1 MSQPEEKSRLRER
14 LGLFGDLPTR
24 LLCRVLKFVPCW
36 MENFFIC
43 WCVLLFYL
51 LARDQ
56 RRAVISNLRVLYPRW
71 NFLRAWGGGYAVFW
85 NFGRT
90 YVDMLRFKQTGCQIH
105 WEVEGAEHLRAMLTQ
120 SKGLLLVTAH
130 MGNYDLAASHVSK
143 VLQRK
148 LHMVRAPERVSEMQS
163 MRVNSELEGI
173 ETHYNTKEGTLGHK
187 LARLLMDGEI
197 VAVQADR
204 VVGKVSSMTV
214 ALEPDLEIR
223 IPRGPWVLS
232 CLQGINCLQVI
243 VTRCGS
249 YSYKIS
255 MSPLTYPTDRTEAQI
270 AWSRQLLSVA
280 RSNWQQWYVFEEV
293 LMRRGAEC
301 ESSA

>member
-14 LGLFGDLPTR
+14 LGLFGDVPTR
-24 LLCRVLKFVPCW
+24 LLCRALKFIPCW

-43 WCVLLFYL
+43 WGVLLFYQ

-56 RRAVISNLRVLYPRW
+56 RRAVINNLQVLHPKW
-71 NFLRAWGGGYAVFW
+71 NSLQAWAGGYAVFW

-90 YVDMLRFKQTGCQIH
+90 YIDALRFKQSGHQIH
-105 WEVEGAEHLRAMLTQ
+105 WEVEGAEHLQAMLTQ

-130 MGNYDLAASHVSK
+130 MGNYDLAASYFVQI
-143 VLQRK
+143 LRRK
-148 LHMVRAPERVSEMQS
+148 LHMVRAPERVSETQS
-163 MRVNSELEGI
+163 MRANRELEGV
-173 ETHYNTKEGTLGHK
+173 ETHYNTKDGTLGHK
-187 LARLLMDGEI
+187 LVRLLMDGEV

-204 VVGKVSSMTV
+204 VVGDVSPMTV
-214 ALEPDLEIR
+214 AVDPVIELK

-243 VTRCGS
+243 VTRRGS

-255 MSPLTYPTDRTEAQI
+255 MSPVTYSKDRTEAQI

-280 RSNWQQWYVFEEV
+280 RSNWQQWYVFEEILV
-293 LMRRGAEC
+293 NRTAKRELK
-301 ESSA
+301 S